1 MSTSDNKTPKGIMSL
16 KPLLGSTKCGGEI
29 KDVLKEFA
37 RVLVSEDD
45 FSCQIEREVN
55 EERKHRASK
64 TSMHVTTYAGIK
76 RVTLLHDGH
85 GWGLNRDF
93 ASGLGFWYCLTNTP
107 SFKARF
113 PQCQQLVDD
122 LNAARKR
129 AYVRGPKPV
138 IFSVAVGLH
147 AVHKLLVCEAAE
159 GGQTF
164 YYKTWTAM
172 NSCGLARVGNAGG
185 ENGIGFGV
193 DATKKEEI
201 FDALRVEFAPAAAFF
216 VELHDRKA
224 HHKDCSC
231 VLKEGQT
238 ATFEIIPMG
247 RTHAYG
253 LTKVWDV
260 EEDRYKWLDG
270 GVAGK
275 TPAYRRGNRYL
286 ASVSPSTPLR
296 LR

>member
-1 MSTSDNKTPKGIMSL
+1 MRS
-16 KPLLGSTKCGGEI
+16 
-29 KDVLKEFA
+29 
-37 RVLVSEDD
+37 VSPAPD
-45 FSCQIEREVN
+45 
-55 EERKHRASK
+55 K
-64 TSMHVTTYAGIK
+64 TSMHVTTYAGSRRSAILYDCQG
-76 RVTLLHDGH
+76 RGRC
-85 GWGLNRDF
+85 RDF
-93 ASGLGFWYCLTNTP
+93 ASGLVFWLCLAKTP

-129 AYVRGPKPV
+129 AYIRGPKPD
-138 IFSVAVGLH
+138 IFSVAKGLH

-164 YYKTWTAM
+164 YYKTWLAM
-172 NSCGLARVGNAGG
+172 NSCSLARVGNAGG

-201 FDALRVEFAPAAAFF
+201 FEALRAEFAEAAAFF
-216 VELHDRKA
+216 GELLARKA
-224 HHKDCSC
+224 NHKDRSC
-231 VLKEGQT
+231 VLKKNQT
-238 ATFEIIPMG
+238 ATLEIVPMG

-260 EEDRYKWLDG
+260 GAQRYKWFDG
-270 GVAGK
+270 GVAGQ
-275 TPAYRRGNRYL
+275 TPAYRRGNRYP
-286 ASVSPSTPLR
+286 ASASPSTPLR